1 MWDHS
6 CFLKKLKKELSLH
19 YNMEDEAAWAPA
31 RCVDE
36 VDPVCP
42 PIC

>member
-6 CFLKKLKKELSLH
+6 CFLKKLKKELSLQ
-19 YNMEDEAAWAPA
+19 YNMEDEPAWAPA

-36 VDPVCP
+36 VDPICL
-42 PIC
+42 PIF